1 MSSPQ
6 SIRRSQILSEAA
18 ARYAAMVR
26 DTDAEVAQGHERQ
39 RVALADVGLSHRL
52 VRDKALI
59 KFPLRLDLSNLIA
72 WSNILW
78 GYGSCRSIEI
88 DFSSTSF
95 FTPMA
100 LLFIPHQIRYF
111 HERFP
116 AVRISAVHYQHLG
129 YAAHMG
135 FFDCFG
141 GARGSLEQ
149 APGGSNY
156 LPIAILNVSQFFKD
170 NGAANVRDAID
181 SESMKM
187 ARVLTRTAEGFAF
200 DVVQYSLREII
211 RNVFEHSA
219 SKICMYCAQYWPSNN
234 RVQIAIVD
242 EGSGIFPSL
251 AFNPKFKH
259 LTERQSVHYALLPGV
274 SGNFRDLQH
283 SENDSIWR
291 NSGYGLYMTSRLSR
305 KTGEFLIMSSNHV
318 NRLFKQYKM
327 VSSIQNFRGT
337 MIVMNFIAD
346 RGADLAVDLRKYAE
360 EGKLIARDTQGA
372 KVIEASAA
380 SQLLSRDFR
389 KGVLPRTAEN
399 AQHTRRI

>member
-18 ARYAAMVR
+18 TRYAAMVR
-26 DTDAEVAQGHERQ
+26 DTDAEVAQGQERQ
-39 RVALADVGLSHRL
+39 SAAPTDVGPSHRL
-52 VRDKALI
+52 VHDKALI
-59 KFPLRLDLSNLIA
+59 RFPQRLDLSNLIA

-78 GYGSCRSIEI
+78 RYGSCRSIEI
-88 DFSSTSF
+88 DFASTSF

-149 APGGSNY
+149 APRGSNY
-156 LPIAILNVSQFFKD
+156 LPIAILNVSQFFKE

-251 AFNPKFKH
+251 AFNPRFKH

-305 KTGEFLIMSSNHV
+305 KTGEFVIMSSNHV
-318 NRLFKQYKM
+318 IRLLKQQKM
-327 VSSIQNFRGT
+327 VSSIRNFRGT

-360 EGKLIARDTQGA
+360 EGKLIARDIQGA

-399 AQHTRRI
+399 AQRTRGS